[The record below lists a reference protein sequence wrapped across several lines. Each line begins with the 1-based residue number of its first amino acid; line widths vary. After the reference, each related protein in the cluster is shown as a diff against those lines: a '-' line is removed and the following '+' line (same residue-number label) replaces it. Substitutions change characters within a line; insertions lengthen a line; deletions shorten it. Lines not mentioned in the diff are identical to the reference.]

1 MSQNERNYAKLYPA
15 NTTALC
21 DEAAELDTQVV
32 GSNGFNTKWG
42 NHLLEQS

>member
-1 MSQNERNYAKLYPA
+1 MSQNERNYAKLYAA

-32 GSNGFNTKWG
+32 GCQMVLTPSGAIIF
-42 NHLLEQS
+42 